1 MIIVYLFVL
10 YLFISFFFFFEQCV
24 GFMPEKLFSTPF
36 SFSFHFILLFV
47 CCALVSVNRSL
58 LLRTYSHIHNDST
71 QRVGGATC
79 VRFRLIDHV
88 AITYTIN
95 IFDDLASASAMRSHL
110 LWRSLS
116 LSLYLS
122 LSVSRKR
129 LRLGFFFCW
138 NSFDSSTLLSLFVRE
153 TRTKMGKKNR
163 FLRRAPA
170 TATAALLVFFFF
182 YFV

>member
-1 MIIVYLFVL
+1 MTHGDCLKNIAFIHILYIFFAMIIVYLFVL
-10 YLFISFFFFFEQCV
+10 YLFISFFLFFFSEQCV

-95 IFDDLASASAMRSHL
+95 IFDDLASASAMRSSL
-110 LWRSLS
+110 LWLS
-116 LSLYLS
+116 LCLYLS

-129 LRLGFFFCW
+129 LRLGFFFC
-138 NSFDSSTLLSLFVRE
+138 
-153 TRTKMGKKNR
+153 
-163 FLRRAPA
+163 
-170 TATAALLVFFFF
+170 
-182 YFV
+182 